1 MCRLV
6 NLHENN
12 TESRP
17 RVFETTKNSQL
28 KQKKNLESAEIAIF
42 DFKWLYIRQFNVSLC
57 TGNNL
62 SSIT

>member
-42 DFKWLYIRQFNVSLC
+42 DFK
-57 TGNNL
+57 
-62 SSIT
+62 